1 MFYFMGYKESNPL
14 KFSLKCNKQVSVKS
28 LLTFRISYSDCLK
41 GPGDSDRVVIDLLL
55 NRE

>member
-14 KFSLKCNKQVSVKS
+14 KFSLKCNISVSVKS